1 MKKNFKIPELT
12 FSSDHLRTLSS
23 DKSEIPVL
31 GESIPVDFDGTVVDS
46 VVVGLEFTTDSNY
59 VGIVI
64 STCDDGRVAKKSL

>member
-12 FSSDHLRTLSS
+12 FSSDPLRTLSS

-46 VVVGLEFTTDSNY
+46 VVIGLEFATDSNY

-64 STCDDGRVAKKSL
+64 STGNDCRVTKNTL